1 MVWCFVEGTKS
12 LLLLI
17 GYHSVHRKHDGIGRK
32 RKDALTDYSTL
43 NIDPRKSL
51 IVMDARPP
59 RQRCNRQNI
68 LLAKSTNIQTT
79 PSTYCVF
86 FSFFASF
93 PPDFAHNTAPT
104 IPKNPAATAATVP
117 IWIIPAL
124 LLSSTGTSM
133 RVQVPFALAPTTG
146 AGAGDK

>member
-1 MVWCFVEGTKS
+1 MEEKGGFDRLPT
-12 LLLLI
+12 I
-17 GYHSVHRKHDGIGRK
+17 
-32 RKDALTDYSTL
+32 
-43 NIDPRKSL
+43 NPDPRKSL

-59 RQRCNRQNI
+59 RQRRNRQGI
-68 LLAKSTNIQTT
+68 LLANIQTT

-104 IPKNPAATAATVP
+104 IPKNPTATAATVP

-133 RVQVPFALAPTTG
+133 RAQVPFALAPTTG